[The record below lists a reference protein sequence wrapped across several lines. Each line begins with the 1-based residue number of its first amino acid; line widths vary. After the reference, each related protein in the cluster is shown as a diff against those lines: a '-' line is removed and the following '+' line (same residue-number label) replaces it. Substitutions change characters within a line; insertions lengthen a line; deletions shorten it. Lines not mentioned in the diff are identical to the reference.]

1 MPPTERPLE
10 RRATA
15 RTAVVWDALE
25 PLLAGRAGQQVVDIG
40 GGTGGFAVRI
50 AEAGHRVT
58 VVDPSPDALA
68 AAARRAE
75 ERGVSDR
82 VTGQQGDLADLP
94 DLVGDA
100 AADLVLCHGV
110 LGIVDD
116 PAAAVA
122 TLARVLR
129 PDGRLSLL
137 VAQRHAAVVHRAMA
151 GHLDQAREFLD
162 AVGPIAGERRFTA
175 AECEALLA
183 AGGFV
188 VRDVRAVR
196 VFSDLVP
203 STVLESEPGTTEALL
218 ALERAVASRPE
229 YQLLG
234 TQLHLLAG
242 L

>member
-1 MPPTERPLE
+1 MPPPERPLE

-25 PLLAGRAGQQVVDIG
+25 PLLAERPGQEVVDIG

-75 ERGVSDR
+75 ERGVS
-82 VTGQQGDLADLP
+82 VQVSQGDLADLP
-94 DLVGDA
+94 GLVGAD

-116 PAAAVA
+116 PATALR
-122 TLARVLR
+122 TLAAVLR
-129 PDGRLSLL
+129 PAGRLSLL

-151 GHLDQAREFLD
+151 GHLDQARELLD
-162 AVGPIAGERRFTA
+162 GTGPAGGERRFTA
-175 AECEALLA
+175 DECEALLA
-183 AGGFV
+183 AGGFSV
-188 VRDVRAVR
+188 QDVRAVR
-196 VFSDLVP
+196 VFADLVP
-203 STVLESEPGTTEALL
+203 SAVVESEPGATEALL
-218 ALERAVASRPE
+218 ALERAVAARPE
-229 YQLLG
+229 YRMLA
-234 TQLHLLAG
+234 TQLHLLARA
-242 L
+242 